1 MSTVRLLLRA
11 APGMVAL
18 TAGIALLSGALNAGL
33 IAAAHHAL
41 SGPPGADGGLG
52 GLAAGLVWV
61 FVLLGVGKLLTG
73 FLSEVLLARYAQAA
87 VARLRQ
93 DLVRR
98 LLDVP
103 LRRFEE
109 IGAARVYA
117 ALTDDVLAIQN
128 ALGHLPGLAV
138 NLAIL
143 AGGGAYLAWL
153 SPPAFAVLLLL
164 AGAGAFTYRA
174 LARGAFRHL
183 EQARSAQDRL
193 FAHFRALTEGV
204 KELKLHRARRADY
217 LARWI
222 EPVTDRVARAN
233 VGAVARFVLAHST
246 SHAFFFLLV
255 GLTLF
260 LLPQVEGAGGSVAV
274 EGYVL
279 TSLYL
284 MGPLGGALQIL
295 PALGR
300 ADVALRRVEG
310 LGVSLA
316 PERPAAA
323 AAADPLP
330 ADWSVLRLRGVT
342 HTYRREDDE
351 QPFRLGPLDLDV
363 RRGEVLFVT
372 GGNGSGKSTL
382 AKLLTGL
389 YPPESGALWL
399 DDVPITDARRDPY
412 RQQVS
417 AVFADFYLFEA
428 LLGLAA
434 ADLDERAE
442 RYLADLGLAHK
453 VRVQDGVLSTTALSQ
468 GQRKRLALLTMILE
482 DRPLFVFDEWAS
494 DQDPAFKELF
504 YRHLVPDLRAR
515 GKTVVVITH
524 DDRYFDAADRQ
535 VKLEDGRLVEPAAA
549 PTSLDAAPASASASA
564 DEARAAVGA

>member
-1 MSTVRLLLRA
+1 MSALRLLLRT

-33 IAAAHHAL
+33 IAAAHRAV
-41 SGPPGADGGLG
+41 SGPSAAGDVLAGLG
-52 GLAAGLVWV
+52 AGLAWA
-61 FVLLGVGKLLTG
+61 FVLLGVGKLVTG

-87 VARLRQ
+87 VARLRR

-117 ALTDDVLAIQN
+117 ALTDDVLSIQN
-128 ALGHLPGLAV
+128 ALGHLPGLGV

-164 AGAGAFTYRA
+164 VGAGAVTYRA

-222 EPVTDRVARAN
+222 EPVTGRVARAN
-233 VGAVARFVLAHST
+233 VGAITRFVLAHST

-255 GLTLF
+255 GLVLF
-260 LLPQVEGAGGSVAV
+260 LLPRVEGAGGGVAV

-279 TSLYL
+279 TCLYL

-295 PALGR
+295 PALAR

-310 LGVSLA
+310 LGVSLG
-316 PERPAAA
+316 PEPPASVAAATAAA
-323 AAADPLP
+323 AAPA

-342 HTYRREDDE
+342 HTYRREGDDA
-351 QPFRLGPLDLDV
+351 PFRLGPLDLDI

-382 AKLLTGL
+382 AKIVTGL
-389 YPPESGALWL
+389 YPPESGALLL
-399 DDVPITDARRDPY
+399 DEVPIADAQRDAF

-417 AVFADFYLFEA
+417 AVFPDFYLFEA

-434 ADLDERAE
+434 SDLDERAT
-442 RYLADLGLAHK
+442 RYLADLGLDHK

-468 GQRKRLALLTMILE
+468 GQRKRLALLTAILE
-482 DRPLFVFDEWAS
+482 DRALFVFDEWAS
-494 DQDPAFKELF
+494 DQDPAFKDLF
-504 YRHLVPDLRAR
+504 YRRLVPDLRAR
-515 GKTVVVITH
+515 GKTVVVVTH
-524 DDRYFDAADRQ
+524 DDRYFDAADRL
-535 VKLEDGRLVEPAAA
+535 VKLEDGRLAAA
-549 PTSLDAAPASASASA
+549 PPAG
-564 DEARAAVGA
+564 EARATAAPSPRIHTLSA